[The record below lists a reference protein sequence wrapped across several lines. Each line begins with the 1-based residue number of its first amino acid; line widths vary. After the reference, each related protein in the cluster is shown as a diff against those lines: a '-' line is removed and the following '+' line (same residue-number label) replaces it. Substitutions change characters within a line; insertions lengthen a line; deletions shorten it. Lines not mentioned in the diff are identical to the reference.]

1 MPAVDAAA
9 ALAELTGLSSQI
21 EEAAII
27 GEKGDVLAGTP
38 GDGTALADVARAL
51 LERAEALQGRPPLE
65 VDVSTADGNVFVARE
80 SGLTIVATTL
90 PEPLPGLVF
99 YDLKNCLRQVEQ
111 PKPRRRR
118 AKTKEASDA
127 S

>member
-1 MPAVDAAA
+1 VDAAA

-21 EEAAII
+21 EEAAIL
-27 GEKGDVLAGTP
+27 GEQGDVLAGTP

-51 LERAEALQGRPPLE
+51 LERAESLQGRPPVD
-65 VDVSTADGNVFVARE
+65 VDVSTAAGHVFVARE
-80 SGLTIVATTL
+80 SGLTIVATTM
-90 PEPLPGLVF
+90 PEPSPGLVF

-118 AKTKEASDA
+118 AKAKEAGDA